1 MLLAGA
7 RSDAGSSSQQQQW
20 VQEGSRWHMA
30 GGTLNRGA
38 SAAGPMSQGHAAGTD
53 EASELRK
60 RVSDLAGVQ
69 TTLASGHKTSEHLCQ
84 QQWHIG
90 TQ

>member
-7 RSDAGSSSQQQQW
+7 RSDPGSSSQQQQW

-38 SAAGPMSQGHAAGTD
+38 SAAGPMSQGHAGTD
-53 EASELRK
+53 EASELRR

-69 TTLASGHKTSEHLCQ
+69 TTLASGHKISEHLC